1 MTAIN
6 RASHEA
12 RMVADWVED
21 CVGSSDY
28 ILLPTPQSPETFSIF
43 QLLNIQPKIELVPTF
58 RDHGSK
64 QQLWNVQPVQ
74 VLHQDILPL
83 NAQSMETFI
92 LGEPTRFDFLQYV
105 SDQNPLRDQFKIY
118 ETRTSDFEG
127 GLTAHTPRNL
137 VPIAN
142 LNSPKVSVLALT
154 DALEALDYVG
164 VARKV
169 SHWPKGGKFFDSRN
183 LHGQRKYLQ
192 CVLSSTWVFSKG
204 QKQFDSGRSQAYYAA
219 VLTHPGEVDPK
230 SSAKQCRELLALGD
244 SALALPP
251 PPPKAVAAIRP
262 ALLDIDGDEGA
273 TALPAKPSA
282 PLPVG
287 DVDHDEG
294 DVKSTSSSSPS
305 GSSSRSSARSIS
317 GDSASIDEPNVPK
330 LILGQ
335 RVRVEAHQRTGDRG
349 IRVTC
354 PVHGARCRSFRSL
367 TVDLERYGPNAATLF
382 LSAWIKAATDG
393 GMNFDDHRRHRPS
406 HADVKRFI
414 VSLGH

>member
-1 MTAIN
+1 MVMTTRRSQTPTTTVQRKTRPKVEQVDDDLVTAIN

-192 CVLSSTWVFSKG
+192 CVLSSTWFSVKA
-204 QKQFDSGRSQAYYAA
+204 KNSSTLA
-219 VLTHPGEVDPK
+219 VLKHITQQCLHIQVKSIQNLRP
-230 SSAKQCRELLALGD
+230 SSAVNFSLWVTARLLCHRHL
-244 SALALPP
+244 
-251 PPPKAVAAIRP
+251 
-262 ALLDIDGDEGA
+262 
-273 TALPAKPSA
+273 
-282 PLPVG
+282 
-287 DVDHDEG
+287 
-294 DVKSTSSSSPS
+294 
-305 GSSSRSSARSIS
+305 
-317 GDSASIDEPNVPK
+317 PK
-330 LILGQ
+330 LWLRFGQ
-335 RVRVEAHQRTGDRG
+335 LCWT
-349 IRVTC
+349 
-354 PVHGARCRSFRSL
+354 L
-367 TVDLERYGPNAATLF
+367 MATR
-382 LSAWIKAATDG
+382 A
-393 GMNFDDHRRHRPS
+393 RRHCLRSPRHHS
-406 HADVKRFI
+406 PWETLTMTRVM
-414 VSLGH
+414 